1 MLEKD
6 IENLIARYPDEFL
19 PNSGLILEKRQFRV
33 RGRIIDIIFSDKHGR
48 VIVVEVKR
56 GILSRDAAG
65 QIMEYYGL
73 LKEEYPNQ
81 IIELILCA
89 NVIPHER
96 RTFLERAGIE
106 CKELGVSFIQEIA
119 KKYYYHFL
127 DEIQPEMKVQYK
139 ENTQEIDRQISV
151 GSLDVWIFQANPR
164 RYDILNYLS
173 NEELQE
179 DWWEVKRFKDRIKKW
194 DIGLIWMS
202 ATGPK
207 AKDAG
212 IYALAEIMSNPKW
225 MGEPETSTKYWMS
238 DEDKNQIRLRV
249 VLKYTLK
256 FVNNP
261 ILREELK
268 SIPEL
273 IKMDIFK
280 QPQGTNFQVTQNEWQ
295 VISKIIKDKLK

>member
-127 DEIQPEMKVQYK
+127 DEIQPEMKVYLNGK
-139 ENTQEIDRQISV
+139 EEK
-151 GSLDVWIFQANPR
+151 R
-164 RYDILNYLS
+164 R
-173 NEELQE
+173 
-179 DWWEVKRFKDRIKKW
+179 
-194 DIGLIWMS
+194 
-202 ATGPK
+202 A
-207 AKDAG
+207 
-212 IYALAEIMSNPKW
+212 
-225 MGEPETSTKYWMS
+225 
-238 DEDKNQIRLRV
+238 
-249 VLKYTLK
+249 
-256 FVNNP
+256 
-261 ILREELK
+261 
-268 SIPEL
+268 
-273 IKMDIFK
+273 
-280 QPQGTNFQVTQNEWQ
+280 
-295 VISKIIKDKLK
+295 